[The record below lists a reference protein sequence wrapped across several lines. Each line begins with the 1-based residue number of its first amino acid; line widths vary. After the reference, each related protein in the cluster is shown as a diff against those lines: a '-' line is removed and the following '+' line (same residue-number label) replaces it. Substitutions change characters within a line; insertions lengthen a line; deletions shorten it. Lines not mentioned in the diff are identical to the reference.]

1 MQIQTHRTLGIIEA
15 DTDGWTDAVRQHI
28 EDGANFLLVL
38 PNDRKEIEKFC
49 RLFGLEAGCAP
60 KRLTRSG
67 LIRLGQFIETEAFT
81 EVLAT
86 WSRDKLV
93 VFVEQIDFPV
103 NRPPRVQPF
112 LVYSPVLGILAQA
125 ATKADAKEALENH
138 EHQYDLVAME
148 ASIYLWQRNRWNL
161 YEGR

>member
-1 MQIQTHRTLGIIEA
+1 MQIQTHRTLGIIKA
-15 DTDGWTDAVRQHI
+15 DMEGWTDDVQQHI
-28 EDGANFLLVL
+28 EEGANFLLVL

-67 LIRLGQFIETEAFT
+67 LIRLGQFIEPEAFAK
-81 EVLAT
+81 VVAN
-86 WSRDKLV
+86 WSREKLV
-93 VFVEQIDFPV
+93 VFVEQLDFPV
-103 NRPPRVQPF
+103 NRPPRMQPF

-125 ATKADAKEALENH
+125 TTMAQAKDALEDY
-138 EHQYDLVAME
+138 ELSGLPPAE
-148 ASIYLWQRNRWNL
+148 ASIYLWQRHGWKL